1 MSSRYTRNS
10 KQILCYGEHF
20 ADACDE
26 LAAMQI
32 LNALQDMEYRVVNK
46 VVAPLRLNSCRVRR
60 ENDEMVCAC
69 GLRWDVNDPQP
80 PMCVHRAPR

>member
-1 MSSRYTRNS
+1 MSRYTRNS
-10 KQILCYGEHF
+10 KQILCHGEHF

-32 LNALQDMEYRVVNK
+32 LNSLQEVEHRAERK
-46 VVAPLRLNSCRVRR
+46 VTAPLRLNSCRVQRQG
-60 ENDEMVCAC
+60 DEMACVC
-69 GLRWDVNDPQP
+69 GLRWDVDDPQP